1 MNSTLNRINLINDKI
16 LTIGLLPTSYLVS
29 MTYEEQLLWL
39 SNYLENTL
47 LPKLNELITTFN
59 NDTETIEE
67 AINNLTDLANDLRE
81 EMQELSDS
89 VDNKLEAFMTELSEN
104 LTTIANTIITEKIN
118 NGELVVSLGS
128 TYNEETE
135 ELTLFVNSETSSA
148 LIESLSEL
156 TTPSNEVG
164 E

>member
-89 VDNKLEAFMTELSEN
+89 VDNRLDQFMEELREN
-104 LTTIANTIITEKIN
+104 LTTIADTIITEKIN

-128 TYNEETE
+128 TYDDETE
-135 ELTLFVNSETSSA
+135 ELTLFINSESSSA